1 MGVSNMLKAVGVT
14 ATICFPTVAE
24 SITNRVSLG
33 TCDERLAWWSRRLLD
48 DAEVTLT
55 VEGAEHIPA
64 SGAGGS
70 GAFVIMTNHRSYYDI
85 PTVFCCV
92 PGRVRMVAKKELFYT
107 PIFGRAML
115 AAGFIKIDREK
126 REKAV
131 ESLKES
137 GELLKQGVRVWI
149 APEGTRSRDGKL
161 GPFKSGGFHL
171 ALDAGVPILP
181 IALEGTENIMP
192 ATGITVHRGAHVRA
206 QILPPIPTAPYGQ
219 KGRKELTAHVREVI
233 ATALGQE
240 P

>member
-1 MGVSNMLKAVGVT
+1 MGLSNTLKAVGFT
-14 ATICFPTVAE
+14 ARISFPTVVDALMQR
-24 SITNRVSLG
+24 TSLDE
-33 TCDERLAWWSRRLLD
+33 CDDRLAWWSRRLLE

-55 VEGAEHIPA
+55 VEGVENIPA
-64 SGAGGS
+64 EAD

-92 PGRVRMVAKKELFYT
+92 PGRVRMIAKKQLFYT

-131 ESLKES
+131 ASLKES
-137 GELLKQGVRVWI
+137 GDLLSQGVRVWI

-171 ALDAGVPILP
+171 AVDAGVPILP
-181 IALEGTENIMP
+181 IALEGTEDILH
-192 ATGITVHRGAHVRA
+192 ASGLTVQKGAHVRA
-206 QILPPIPTAPYGQ
+206 RILKPIDAASYGA
-219 KGRKELTAHVREVI
+219 GRRKELTADVR
-233 ATALGQE
+233 AALARALGQE